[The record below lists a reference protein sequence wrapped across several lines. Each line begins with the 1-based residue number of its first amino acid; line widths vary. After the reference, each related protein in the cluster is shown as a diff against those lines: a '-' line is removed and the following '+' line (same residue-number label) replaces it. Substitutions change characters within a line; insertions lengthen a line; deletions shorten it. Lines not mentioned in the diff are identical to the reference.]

1 MSARARKLLR
11 VLLDLHSSD
20 MPMTDEITQTEQ
32 TPPANGGPRHAG
44 AAFLVV
50 VHGGQTGEMFPVAN
64 GPTVLGRG
72 VSADIRLADDGVSRR
87 HAVLLLDGDS
97 VTLRDLGSANGT
109 FCNGSRIC
117 ERVQLADGDKISLGS
132 AILKFTYQDELDEEF
147 NRRLYESAVKDA
159 LTGVYNRRYFDER
172 LHTEMTFAIRH
183 QAPLALMLA
192 DIDHFKRIND
202 ERGHQVGDATLR
214 EIARRLS
221 LVLRAEDVVARYGGE
236 EFAILCRNTGEQ
248 QAAALA
254 DRLRLV
260 SADELC
266 LADGH
271 SVGVTISI
279 GIAVAPGKGID
290 TEADL
295 VRASDVALYQAKQR
309 GRNCRV
315 VFDGGALAAK
325 QTG

>member
-1 MSARARKLLR
+1 
-11 VLLDLHSSD
+11 
-20 MPMTDEITQTEQ
+20 MTVKDETTQTEQ
-32 TPPANGGPRHAG
+32 TPPTNGGPRRVG
-44 AAFLVV
+44 RVAFLVV
-50 VHGGQTGEMFPVAN
+50 VQGAQTGEMFPLAK

-72 VSADIRLADDGVSRR
+72 VYADIRLADDGVSRR
-87 HAVLLLDGDS
+87 HAVLLLDGDT

-109 FCNGSRIC
+109 FCNGNRIC
-117 ERVQLADGDKISLGS
+117 ERAPLADGDKIALGG
-132 AILKFTYQDELDEEF
+132 AVLKFTYQDELDEEF
-147 NRRLYESAVKDA
+147 NRQLYESAVKDG
-159 LTGVYNRRYFDER
+159 LTGIYNRRYFDER
-172 LHTEMTFAIRH
+172 LHAEMTFAIRH
-183 QAPLALMLA
+183 QAPLAFMLA

-221 LVLRAEDVVARYGGE
+221 LVLRAEDVIARYGGE

-260 SADELC
+260 TADELS
-266 LADGH
+266 LPDGR
-271 SVGVTISI
+271 SVGVTLSI
-279 GIAVAPGKGID
+279 GIAIAPGKGID

-295 VRASDVALYQAKQR
+295 VRASDAALYQAKQR

-315 VFDGGALAAK
+315 VFDGGAPAAK
-325 QTG
+325 QVG